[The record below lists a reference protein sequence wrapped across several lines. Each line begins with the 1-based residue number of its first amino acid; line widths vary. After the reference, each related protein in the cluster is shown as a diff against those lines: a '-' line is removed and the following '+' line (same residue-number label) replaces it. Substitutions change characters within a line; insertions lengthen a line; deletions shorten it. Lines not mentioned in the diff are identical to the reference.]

1 MPPQRPQQRHE
12 LVEWYHSIPPITRA
26 ILTLSI
32 ATTATTTFG
41 LYRFNS
47 LIYYW
52 PAISHKFQV
61 KWHGFIHCSQMLMFF
76 FFFLCIVVALNHLFF
91 LQQA

>member
-61 KWHGFIHCSQMLMFF
+61 KWHWIYILLTDAHIFMYSCG
-76 FFFLCIVVALNHLFF
+76 A
-91 LQQA
+91 